1 MKNLNGAPLRPE
13 TPKKSI
19 INKKH
24 LLKYVVMFVVVT
36 LSTLIIP
43 TCGVLKSQAVF
54 VGLLAS
60 STLAILDM
68 VYPNKVL
75 INEFHAHSH

>member
-1 MKNLNGAPLRPE
+1 MKNLNGAPLKPE
-13 TPKKSI
+13 SQKQSV

-24 LLKYVVMFVVVT
+24 LLKYLVMFVVVT
-36 LSTLIIP
+36 VSTLIIP
-43 TCGVLKSQAVF
+43 TCGVLQSQAVF

-68 VYPNKVL
+68 IYPNKVL
-75 INEFHAHSH
+75 INEFHAH